1 LIELAGVLPGKEE
14 KVSDKQEGPELV
26 RGVPRGLE
34 RGLRNYWDPVMQSE
48 ELPAGKPVGVRCL
61 DEDLVVFRDG
71 AGVPGVLFDR
81 CPHRYV
87 QLSIG
92 RVLDGQL
99 QCAYH
104 GLRFDGAGA
113 CTLIPWDTEAGAGQ
127 LAKAAARSYPCAE
140 LGGYVWAYIGDTER
154 FPAPPIETCVPEE
167 LLHPERF
174 VHFRLPTEEW
184 DANWLL
190 VIDGSDAYHAV
201 TLHME
206 SQYHEAVARYLGDGE
221 GGAAQKLTPLEDRR
235 VKIVE
240 TDGHGLRGISV
251 DLEGNM
257 LDHGHGL
264 DSIQGERFN
273 LPGLVS
279 NVLRPKADAA
289 PYVSRLFQVP
299 IDYRRTR
306 LFRYAAWRAD
316 TPEARERLARHF
328 ESVVKPRQLKTA
340 AEDKEM
346 ARVAGDLVE
355 SRANEI
361 LFGPDRD
368 MIRIRRRIAAAFE
381 AQQTD
386 GLRAPADEPTP
397 APASLVF
404 PV

>member
-1 LIELAGVLPGKEE
+1 M
-14 KVSDKQEGPELV
+14 SDRQDGPELV
-26 RGVPRGLE
+26 RGVPQGLE
-34 RGLRNYWDPVMQSE
+34 LGLRNYWYPMVQSE
-48 ELPAGKPVGVRCL
+48 ELPSGKPIGIRCL
-61 DEDLVVFRDG
+61 NEDLVLFRDKQG
-71 AGVPGVLFDR
+71 APGVLFDR

-87 QLSIG
+87 RLSSG

-104 GLRFDGAGA
+104 GLRFDGGGA
-113 CTLIPWDTEAGAGQ
+113 CTLIPWESAADAGQ
-127 LAKAAARSYPCAE
+127 LSKARVRSYPCAE
-140 LGGYVWAYIGDTER
+140 LGGYVWAYIGDTGR
-154 FPAPPIETCVPEE
+154 FPAPPIEDCVPEE
-167 LLHPERF
+167 LLHPDRF

-206 SQYHEAVARYLGDGE
+206 SQYHEAVARYLGPEE
-221 GGAAQKLTPLEDRR
+221 GGGPKLTPLEDRR
-235 VKIVE
+235 VRIVE

-264 DSIQGERFN
+264 DKIKGERFN

-279 NVLRPKADAA
+279 NVLRPTAGTAA
-289 PYVSRLFQVP
+289 YVSRLFQVP
-299 IDYRRTR
+299 IDYHRTR

-316 TPEARERLARHF
+316 TVEARARLALHF
-328 ESVVKPRQLKTA
+328 ETVVKPRQLKTA
-340 AEDKEM
+340 AEDREL
-346 ARVAGDLVE
+346 ARVAGDLVD
-355 SRANEI
+355 SRKNEI

-368 MIRIRRRIAAAFE
+368 MLRIRRRIAAAFT
-381 AQQTD
+381 AQQT
-386 GLRAPADEPTP
+386 GNRRAPAEEPTP